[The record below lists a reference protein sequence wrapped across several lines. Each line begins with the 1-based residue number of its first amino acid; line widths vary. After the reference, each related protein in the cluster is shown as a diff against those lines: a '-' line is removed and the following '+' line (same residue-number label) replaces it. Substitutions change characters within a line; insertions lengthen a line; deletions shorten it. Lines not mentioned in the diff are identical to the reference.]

1 MLQLPADTVVAVN
14 VSKQMFVQEQI
25 QSAHSAYQCFI
36 SLINNE
42 VSWVI
47 EFAH

>member
-25 QSAHSAYQCFI
+25 QCAHSAYQCFI
-36 SLINNE
+36 SLVNNE
-42 VSWVI
+42 VLWI
-47 EFAH
+47 IKFAH